1 MIWKKKMEQT
11 SQNWYLKVCNSL
23 KSSIKIGNVIFL
35 CIFLRFSAKYDYER
49 SMVWNIWVDL
59 FQPVSNISYNEYI
72 DTLKEIIAHIF
83 FLSRENL
90 EKFVIGK
97 HVIIRKYHILS
108 LQNIWINDS
117 KVIL

>member
-1 MIWKKKMEQT
+1 
-11 SQNWYLKVCNSL
+11 
-23 KSSIKIGNVIFL
+23 
-35 CIFLRFSAKYDYER
+35 
-49 SMVWNIWVDL
+49 MVWNIWVDL
-59 FQPVSNISYNEYI
+59 FQPDSNISYNEYI

-83 FLSRENL
+83 FLSR